1 MISEKFSHLD
11 QKAGAVNPGLFAAIK
26 EFANKFTKDMSI
38 AQQKFCPSSTTL
50 YKSEIYWRQ
59 TMFNVARYLAII
71 AIGGFA
77 LSTEA
82 GSPVATGLM
91 QKEILAAALIALLSL
106 PTILRWSR

>member
-1 MISEKFSHLD
+1 
-11 QKAGAVNPGLFAAIK
+11 
-26 EFANKFTKDMSI
+26 
-38 AQQKFCPSSTTL
+38 
-50 YKSEIYWRQ
+50 
-59 TMFNVARYLAII
+59 MFNVARYLAII